1 MAATMDDFFSAP
13 DFKADEALMTL
24 KRLLRSLGLV
34 ERSHR
39 FEWKTQ
45 RILEWTLAD
54 ERLDV
59 RLAKRPLA
67 SPDFDRIS
75 IQSSA
80 QLRQLTEDV
89 KRRLAR
95 WSDE

>member
-1 MAATMDDFFSAP
+1 MN
-13 DFKADEALMTL
+13 L
-24 KRLLRSLGLV
+24 KRSLRGLGLA
-34 ERSHR
+34 ERGNG

-45 RILEWTLAD
+45 RIVELSLAD
-54 ERLDV
+54 KQLDV

-67 SPDFDRIS
+67 SPEFDRIS
-75 IQSSA
+75 IHSSA